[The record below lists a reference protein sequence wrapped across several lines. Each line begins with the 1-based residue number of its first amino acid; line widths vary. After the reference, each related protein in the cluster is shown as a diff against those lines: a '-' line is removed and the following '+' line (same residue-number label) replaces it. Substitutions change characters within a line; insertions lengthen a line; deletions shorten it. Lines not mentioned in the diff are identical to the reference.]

1 MAVTAKHKKARAFR
15 DFLIATNG
23 MNMFRE
29 DEIEDAIAFRSLY
42 PLNENDKIQFMIIIN
57 DSIYTTMQSLVVSDV
72 PTEKRAAMLELIN
85 QIHLEYP
92 TVKYVL
98 TADGQVM
105 TSMSF
110 HSGPENLDSK
120 MVMMCIIEFFKVVAG
135 SHLDR
140 FNGLLNA

>member
-29 DEIEDAIAFRSLY
+29 EELDDAIAFRSLY
-42 PLNENDKIQFMIIIN
+42 PLNETDKIQFMILIN
-57 DSIYTTMQSLVVSDV
+57 DSIYTTMQSLIIPEV
-72 PTEKRAAMLELIN
+72 PAEKREAMLELIN

-98 TADGQVM
+98 TSEGQVM

-110 HSGPENLDSK
+110 HSGPENMDSK
-120 MVMMCIIEFFKVVAG
+120 MVMMCIIEFFKVVATN
-135 SHLDR
+135 HLER
-140 FNGLLNA
+140 FNGLLG